1 MNSPYKRLLVGTLL
15 IIISYFIFTPQAKAQ
30 FTITENFK
38 SSSVGSNVIL
48 GGNPSATLTSG
59 INDPV
64 NEGWLRLTKDANDQR
79 GYAYINTTFPSSI
92 GVYIEFE
99 YKTWRSRADT
109 SYNGADGICVYL
121 FDATKTFSIGAFGGS
136 LGYANQNSVPGLAGG
151 YIGIGFDEYGNF
163 VRSSEGKNG
172 GTSNLA
178 PNSIILRG
186 PENPGGTLK
195 PYRYLIHEQLQTS
208 SSNNGVTSVDY
219 NTATSTRPDD
229 EQFYRK
235 VLIYVEPIGTTSNP
249 KYRIR
254 VLWRTSPDNAD
265 IPLVSYETTDP
276 IPSLLKLGFGASTGG
291 GFNYHEIR
299 NVLITTPGGV
309 RISKSVDKVNTVEGN
324 NITYTVNVYNET
336 SAKLTNL
343 LFDETIK
350 DGNGNTLSL
359 SDFEISSITFNN
371 RGNANNIATGYT
383 SGTPKT
389 SGFTNPFS
397 STLTIDANNSVSFTI
412 VGKAKKMPGGGTIV
426 NTASVDPTNSG
437 ITDTDLTNN
446 QATVTTSILNP
457 NVDLKIEKGV
467 SNNGIAQLSGN
478 TYTITVSNV
487 STNSKPDSKVVS
499 VTDIIPEG
507 LTVTGYTAEGWSLS
521 QTGNSYTFS
530 RSNELASMYAY
541 PPITINVKPSGSGPW
556 INTATVNYA
565 EDTNLANNSSSV
577 KLSWLNYWQGTIDTD
592 WAKQGNWTANAVP
605 LTGENIEFATEINNG
620 ASGKGNGTGAA
631 IKDLYLDKDR
641 TIGDLIN
648 DSNVDLVVTTENQLT
663 INGSV
668 KDNNPNKGTI
678 RVKTSPDKATGTLL
692 FTNPGNNTAVNATVE
707 FYNKAYECETCG
719 FYRKQWQYFGI
730 PVNASSFPYTGV
742 ETVNQWVEP
751 YNGNKWRPAPYAPD
765 VALQAFKG
773 YEITNSSTTLP
784 DKIYNFSGLLNVD
797 DAIVTTSKTAAV
809 NYSGMNLIGNSYTAA
824 IPISKDAIAFES
836 DLLTEETVYL
846 FNTGTRDQWR
856 KLNGSIAYG
865 VNGGQYQAVPIEVAN
880 QEGLPDRILSMHTFM
895 LNTKKNGSIG
905 IEYSKLVKNQLINQQ
920 AWRSAKSSNAPLPYI
935 IMDVISNSSADRV
948 WLFENATASYGFDN
962 GWDGYKISETDIIQA
977 YVTDLENEKYQIATV
992 PQLTGSTLGLEA
1004 GKGEG
1009 YTLNLSVAPE
1019 VESRNLYLQD
1029 LQTGKNFAIKNNS
1042 EYYVEGS
1049 SLPKKRFKIVEGISS
1064 TPDTEYIS
1072 SLINIYVK
1080 DNTVTVNNQS
1090 DMDCT
1095 AFIYDL
1101 RGILI
1106 VQKKISAYQTEYFNN
1121 IPLLGKGVYIVKV
1134 KSDKHSLNEVS
1145 RVMVQ

>member
-1 MNSPYKRLLVGTLL
+1 MSDTLFSRKKPLLIKAGIALLSITLL
-15 IIISYFIFTPQAKAQ
+15 YAAYSIFFSPTKIALINFPSYQVSNIRLSNDSYFLEVDEVAPEQASKLKGYDA
-30 FTITENFK
+30 
-38 SSSVGSNVIL
+38 IL
-48 GGNPSATLTSG
+48 VFGPG
-59 INDPV
+59 
-64 NEGWLRLTKDANDQR
+64 LRLTEGQVKNITEAGTKGTMVYTYVFSSD
-79 GYAYINTTFPSSI
+79 IIKNTNIDSI
-92 GVYIEFE
+92 QI
-99 YKTWRSRADT
+99 AQLDT
-109 SYNGADGICVYL
+109 Y
-121 FDATKTFSIGAFGGS
+121 
-136 LGYANQNSVPGLAGG
+136 YANRCKDNFKNMLHF
-151 YIGIGFDEYGNF
+151 IRKEFDRKKVIAN
-163 VRSSEGKNG
+163 RSE
-172 GTSNLA
+172 A
-178 PNSIILRG
+178 PIIIPSDFLYHLD
-186 PENPGGTLK
+186 NK
-195 PYRYLIHEQLQTS
+195 KY
-208 SSNNGVTSVDY
+208 Y
-219 NTATSTRPDD
+219 NTAD
-229 EQFYRK
+229 ELTNYLK
-235 VLIYVEPIGTTSNP
+235 EKKIYKEGAP
-249 KYRIR
+249 RIAFISGM
-254 VLWRTSPDNAD
+254 TSPLEGNRSYIDSIICGFENAGYNIYPISGAAKR
-265 IPLVSYETTDP
+265 IPLIKEIDP
-276 IPSLLKLGFGASTGG
+276 DAIIYLPMGRLGNDSFVEWLTEKNIPLFCPYPVMQS
-291 GFNYHEIR
+291 HEEWI
-299 NVLITTPGGV
+299 
-309 RISKSVDKVNTVEGN
+309 
-324 NITYTVNVYNET
+324 
-336 SAKLTNL
+336 
-343 LFDETIK
+343 
-350 DGNGNTLSL
+350 
-359 SDFEISSITFNN
+359 
-371 RGNANNIATGYT
+371 
-383 SGTPKT
+383 
-389 SGFTNPFS
+389 
-397 STLTIDANNSVSFTI
+397 TI